1 MHKRIICIVMA
12 VGVVLGISTKAF
24 ADPSLSDQLSSSQAQ
39 YNQSQ
44 AALNASQAK
53 FNDLVNKIQALDVQ
67 MQENMTQAEQIK
79 GKIDKVEGNITQ
91 EKKNLE
97 AAQQRVKEEQDLYK
111 SRLRAMYIMGND
123 GYLSALLDSKGF
135 GDFITKI
142 DNISKVAQFDNNL
155 IASLNERQQEVQ
167 NKENSL
173 ETSKKELVSLQAE
186 SSKNLAN
193 LGKQKADQ
201 EPLVAQ
207 YKVEIASATTASAN
221 AKAQVDAVNG
231 KITAQKNAEAAAA
244 AQAAEA
250 AKAVAAAKAAASSA
264 VASAT
269 TSTAD
274 VTVSINRGTPVTPKP
289 APKPPA
295 PNPAVSGSIVGYA
308 EQFLN
313 VPYVWGGTSP
323 SGFDCSGF
331 VQYVY
336 SHFGVSIPRTSEDQ
350 FGYGT
355 PVSQSQLQV
364 GDLVFFEPD
373 SNGLPGHVGMYI
385 GGGDIIQAPHTGDV
399 VKITPLAYMGS
410 YMGARRVR

>member
-53 FNDLVNKIQALDVQ
+53 FNDLVKKIQALDVQ

-79 GKIDKVEGNITQ
+79 GKIDKVQGNITA

-123 GYLSALLDSKGF
+123 GYLSALLDSTGF
-135 GDFITKI
+135 ADFITKI

-173 ETSKKELVSLQAE
+173 EASKKELVSLQDE

-207 YKVEIASATTASAN
+207 YKAEVASATTASAN
-221 AKAQVDAVNG
+221 AKAQVDSVNG
-231 KITAQKNAEAAAA
+231 KIIAQKNAEAAA

-250 AKAVAAAKAAASSA
+250 AKVAAAAKAASSSA
-264 VASAT
+264 AASAT
-269 TSTAD
+269 VSTAA
-274 VTVSINRGTPVTPKP
+274 VAAPVNSINRGGSVTPP
-289 APKPPA
+289 AS
-295 PNPAVSGSIVGYA
+295 NPAVSGSIVGYA
-308 EQFLN
+308 ETFLGT
-313 VPYVWGGTSP
+313 PYVWGGTSP

-355 PVSQSQLQV
+355 PVSQSQLQP

-373 SNGLPGHVGMYI
+373 GSGLPGHVGMYI
-385 GGGDIIQAPHTGDV
+385 GGGDIIQAPQTGDV
-399 VKITPLAYMGS
+399 VKITPLSYMGS

>member
-1 MHKRIICIVMA
+1 MA

-53 FNDLVNKIQALDVQ
+53 FNDLVKKIQALDVQ

-79 GKIDKVEGNITQ
+79 GKIDKVQGNITE

-97 AAQQRVKEEQDLYK
+97 AAQQRVKEEQALYK

-135 GDFITKI
+135 ADFITKI

-173 ETSKKELVSLQAE
+173 EASKKELVSLQAE
-186 SSKNLAN
+186 SSKNLAA

-207 YKVEIASATTASAN
+207 YQADVSAATTASAD

-250 AKAVAAAKAAASSA
+250 AKAAASSA
-264 VASAT
+264 IASASV
-269 TSTAD
+269 STAD
-274 VTVSINRGTPVTPKP
+274 VTVPINRGGSGSVTPKP
-289 APKPPA
+289 VPKPTPA

-308 EQFLN
+308 ETFLGT
-313 VPYVWGGTSP
+313 PYVWGGTSP

-373 SNGLPGHVGMYI
+373 GSGLPGHVAMYI
-385 GGGDIIQAPHTGDV
+385 GGGDIIQAPQTGDV
-399 VKITPLAYMGS
+399 VKITPLSYMSS

>member
-1 MHKRIICIVMA
+1 MA

-53 FNDLVNKIQALDVQ
+53 FNDLVKKIQALDVQ

-79 GKIDKVEGNITQ
+79 GKIDKVQGNITE

-97 AAQQRVKEEQDLYK
+97 AAQQRVKEEQALYK

-135 GDFITKI
+135 ADFITKI

-173 ETSKKELVSLQAE
+173 EASKKELVSLQDE

-207 YKVEIASATTASAN
+207 YKADVSAATTASAD

-231 KITAQKNAEAAAA
+231 KITAQKNAEALAA

-250 AKAVAAAKAAASSA
+250 AKAVAAAKAKAAASSA
-264 VASAT
+264 VASAPV
-269 TSTAD
+269 SAA
-274 VTVSINRGTPVTPKP
+274 VATVPVNRGGSVT
-289 APKPPA
+289 PPA

-308 EQFLN
+308 ETFLGT
-313 VPYVWGGTSP
+313 PYVWGGTST

-355 PVSQSQLQV
+355 PVSQSQLQP

-373 SNGLPGHVGMYI
+373 GSGLPGHVAMYI
-385 GGGDIIQAPHTGDV
+385 GGGDIIQAPQTGDV
-399 VKITPLAYMGS
+399 VKITPLSYMSS